1 MRSPKPY
8 SPGRVVLFVSK
19 PGVGY
24 GGNVT
29 SPLPATIVND
39 WPDSPQYQED
49 GVVNLKVHT
58 DALEDAWETSV
69 HYSEGK
75 EPGTWHWPEIK

>member
-8 SPGRVVLFVSK
+8 TVGRTVLFVPN
-19 PGVGY
+19 PGQGY
-24 GGNVT
+24 GGNKT
-29 SPLPATIVND
+29 SPLPATIVNA
-39 WPDSPQYQED
+39 WEDSPQYQED

-69 HYSEGK
+69 HYSETG
-75 EPGTWHWPEIK
+75 EPRTWHWPPIK